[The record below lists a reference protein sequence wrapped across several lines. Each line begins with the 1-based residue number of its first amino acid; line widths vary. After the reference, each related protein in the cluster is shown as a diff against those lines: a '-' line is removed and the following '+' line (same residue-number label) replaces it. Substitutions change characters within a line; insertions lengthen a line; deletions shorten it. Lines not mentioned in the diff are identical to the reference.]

1 MTLPR
6 RLCILAI
13 AIALP
18 ALPVTSS
25 AQSDWELNGHG
36 AVLVN
41 DLFRD
46 GGSGLLTGVR
56 LFHHTASGLAIGG
69 SLGWA
74 QAGSTT
80 LGTGLDAVDT
90 DASLVLYTAE
100 VAFAAPRRSRT
111 QALFGAG
118 IGGVSTSFDGG
129 TPGFT
134 ESTTGTLVPI
144 TFGLLFNNDAE
155 RPTWAFRLEVRDNL
169 ISVDTRPTA
178 GGPVEEELRSNWEI
192 SAGFSYRFGRSG
204 DEAPAVEPPDTPP
217 PAPADRPLAEAPDTD
232 RDGVPDAD
240 DRCVNT
246 PRGAAVNERG
256 CPVEE
261 PPAAPV
267 DAAPADEAAAGAEE
281 PDAGPEAPP
290 ACLGPQ
296 PWFEA
301 GESIEALDRT
311 WAKAGPTEPITLEN
325 LVLVGVYESIPV
337 YVGRF
342 QDEPYPWVW
351 LPVCENGEYQAY
363 ETTTE

>member
-1 MTLPR
+1 MTLPQ
-6 RLCILAI
+6 RLCVLA
-13 AIALP
+13 ATIALP
-18 ALPVTSS
+18 ALPVPLP

-41 DLFRD
+41 DLFQD
-46 GGSGLLTGVR
+46 GESGLLTGVR

-90 DASLVLYTAE
+90 DASLVLYSAE
-100 VAFAAPRRSRT
+100 LALAVPRRSRT
-111 QALFGAG
+111 QAVFGGG

-134 ESTTGTLVPI
+134 QNTTGTLVPI
-144 TFGLLFNNDAE
+144 SFGLLFNNDAQ

-169 ISVDTRPTA
+169 ISVDTRPVT
-178 GGPVEEELRSNWEI
+178 GGPLEEELRSNWEI

-204 DEAPAVEPPDTPP
+204 DDAPTEGPADVPP
-217 PAPADRPLAEAPDTD
+217 PPPVDRPLAEAVDTD
-232 RDGVPDAD
+232 RDGVPDVD

-246 PRGAAVNERG
+246 PRGARVDERG

-261 PPAAPV
+261 EPAG
-267 DAAPADEAAAGAEE
+267 PADEDAADAAE
-281 PDAGPEAPP
+281 PDAGPEAVP

-301 GESIEALDRT
+301 GESIEILDRT
-311 WAKAGPTEPITLEN
+311 WAKAGPTEPITLDN
-325 LVLVGVYESIPV
+325 LVLVGEYESIPV

-342 QDEPYPWVW
+342 QEEPYPWVW
-351 LPVCENGEYQAY
+351 LPVCESGEYQAY
-363 ETTTE
+363 ETTAE